1 MFCRYA
7 SWIIL
12 YGFYAKKSFFDGA
25 KLQAHNLSENNKRV
39 YSVK

>member
-1 MFCRYA
+1 MQA
-7 SWIIL
+7 GL
-12 YGFYAKKSFFDGA
+12 FYMAFMQKKSFFDGA